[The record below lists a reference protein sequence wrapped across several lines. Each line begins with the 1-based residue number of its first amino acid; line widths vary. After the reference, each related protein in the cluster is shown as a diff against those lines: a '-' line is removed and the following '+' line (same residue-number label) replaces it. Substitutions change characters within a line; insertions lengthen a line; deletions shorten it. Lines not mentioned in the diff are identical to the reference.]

1 MRALTDLLVPDSTM
15 ATDLLHQRIR
25 YDYDRPVA
33 DVRQRLVVVPR
44 SVHGGQ
50 RRRSWFL
57 QVEGA
62 TPSDTRVA
70 VDRFGNHVLEVDVP
84 EVAHHVVFV
93 VDSAVDHVDDGSPHL
108 ERLSGVHRF
117 PTRLTTPDPAIV
129 ELAGPPGRSSAAEL
143 CRRVHAALRYEW
155 GITSVRT
162 TAAEALAGGVG
173 VCQDYA
179 HVMIAA
185 CHLVGLPAR
194 YVSGHLRG
202 EGGSHAW
209 VEVLHPSADGATCL
223 VEAWDPTHD
232 RRAGQG
238 YVTVAVGRDYDDVP
252 PMSGSYAGDGIASAL
267 SVTKRVA
274 REGGAAA

>member
-1 MRALTDLLVPDSTM
+1 MRAVADLIVPDTTM

-25 YDYDRPVA
+25 YDYDRPVT

-44 SVHGGQ
+44 AAHGAQ

-62 TPSDTRVA
+62 TPSDTRV
-70 VDRFGNHVLEVDVP
+70 VSDRFGNHVLEIDVP
-84 EVAHHVVFV
+84 EVEHHVVFV
-93 VDSAVDHVDDGSPHL
+93 VDSVVDHVDDGEPHR
-108 ERLSGVHRF
+108 EPSWGGHRF
-117 PTRLTTPDPAIV
+117 PTRLTTPDPALV
-129 ELAGPPGRSSAAEL
+129 DLAGPPGQATAAEL

-155 GITSVRT
+155 GTTSVRT

-179 HVMIAA
+179 HIMIAA

-209 VEVLHPSADGATCL
+209 VEVLHPDRDGTTCR

-232 RRAGQG
+232 RRADEG
-238 YVTVAVGRDYDDVP
+238 YLTVAVGRDYDDVP
-252 PMSGSYAGDGIASAL
+252 PMSGSYEGADIASAL

-274 REGGAAA
+274 REGTAA

>member
-1 MRALTDLLVPDSTM
+1 VRALTDLLLPESTM

-25 YDYDRPVA
+25 YDYDRPVT

-44 SVHGGQ
+44 AAHGGQ

-62 TPSDTRVA
+62 TPSETRVV
-70 VDRFGNHVLEVDVP
+70 VDRFGNHVIEIDLSEV
-84 EVAHHVVFV
+84 EHHVVFV
-93 VDSAVDHVDDGSPHL
+93 VDSAVDHVDDGEPHI
-108 ERLSGVHRF
+108 EPLSGVHRF
-117 PTRLTTPDPAIV
+117 PTRLTTPDAALV
-129 ELAGPPGRSSAAEL
+129 MLAGDPGRSTAADI
-143 CRRVHAALRYEW
+143 CGRVHAALRYEW

-179 HVMIAA
+179 HIMIAA
-185 CHLVGLPAR
+185 CHMVGLPAR

-209 VEVLHPSADGATCL
+209 VEVLHPGLDGSTCR

-232 RRAGQG
+232 RPAGEG

-252 PMSGSYAGDGIASAL
+252 PMSGSYEGKDIASAL

-274 REGGAAA
+274 REGTAA

>member
-1 MRALTDLLVPDSTM
+1 MRVLADRIRPEATT

-25 YDYDRPVA
+25 YDYDGRVT
-33 DVRQRLVVVPR
+33 DLRQQLVVVPR
-44 SVHGGQ
+44 AVHGGQ

-62 TPSDTRVA
+62 TPSSTA
-70 VDRFGNHVLEVDVP
+70 ASEDRFGNCILDITVP
-84 EVAHHVVFV
+84 EVERTVVFV
-93 VDSAVDHVDDGSPHL
+93 VDGVVDHVDAGEPHREPL
-108 ERLSGVHRF
+108 LPVHRF
-117 PTRLTTPDPAIV
+117 PTRLTTPDPGLV
-129 ELAGPPGRSSAAEL
+129 DLAGPAGVATAEEL
-143 CRRVHAALRYEW
+143 CARVHAALRYRW
-155 GITSVRT
+155 GTTGVRT

-179 HVMIAA
+179 HVMLAA

-209 VEVLHPSADGATCL
+209 VEVLHPEPDGRTCT

-232 RRAGQG
+232 RRAGDG
-238 YVTVAVGRDYDDVP
+238 YVTVAVGRDYADVP
-252 PMSGSYAGDGIASAL
+252 PMSGCYEGEGITSAL

-274 REGGAAA
+274 REGAAA